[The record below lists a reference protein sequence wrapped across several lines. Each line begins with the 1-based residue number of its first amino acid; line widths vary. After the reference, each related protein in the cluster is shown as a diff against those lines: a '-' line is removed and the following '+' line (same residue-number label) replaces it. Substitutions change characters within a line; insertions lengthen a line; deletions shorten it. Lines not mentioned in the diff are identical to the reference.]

1 MIQLQIKELAARYF
15 NETVSVR
22 RHLHQHP
29 ELSFQEKDTAAF
41 ISARLTSY
49 GIKHSTDV
57 GGHGIIVLIEGRNP
71 EEKCLALRA
80 ELDALPIQE
89 SSSQSYC
96 SVNEGIMH
104 ACGHDAHAAMLLTA
118 GQILHKM
125 KMHFDGS
132 IKLIFQPA
140 EEKLP
145 GGALEIIR
153 AGGLENPVPSV
164 ITAQHV
170 LPTLE
175 SGKVGFRSGAFMASG
190 DEINIL
196 VKGKGGHAALPDK
209 LNDTVL
215 TAAQIIVNLQQIAS
229 RLASPFTPMVLSFG
243 KITAS
248 GAHNIIPDEVL
259 IQGTFRTFDEN
270 WRATAKDHIIRIAE
284 QTAIAAG
291 MKAEVHIEHGYPVLM
306 NNEKNTLIARQ
317 AAVEYLGNENVVD
330 IDQRMTTEDFAW
342 YSQKMPACFYRIGTS
357 LSGKFSA
364 GLHTSAFDIDE
375 TMLESGSGLMA
386 WIAIQQLQ
394 NM

>member
-57 GGHGIIVLIEGRNP
+57 GGHGIIAIIEGRNP

-132 IKLIFQPA
+132 IKLI
-140 EEKLP
+140 
-145 GGALEIIR
+145 
-153 AGGLENPVPSV
+153 
-164 ITAQHV
+164 
-170 LPTLE
+170 
-175 SGKVGFRSGAFMASG
+175 
-190 DEINIL
+190 
-196 VKGKGGHAALPDK
+196 
-209 LNDTVL
+209 
-215 TAAQIIVNLQQIAS
+215 
-229 RLASPFTPMVLSFG
+229 
-243 KITAS
+243 
-248 GAHNIIPDEVL
+248 
-259 IQGTFRTFDEN
+259 
-270 WRATAKDHIIRIAE
+270 
-284 QTAIAAG
+284 
-291 MKAEVHIEHGYPVLM
+291 
-306 NNEKNTLIARQ
+306 
-317 AAVEYLGNENVVD
+317 
-330 IDQRMTTEDFAW
+330 
-342 YSQKMPACFYRIGTS
+342 
-357 LSGKFSA
+357 
-364 GLHTSAFDIDE
+364 
-375 TMLESGSGLMA
+375 
-386 WIAIQQLQ
+386 
-394 NM
+394 